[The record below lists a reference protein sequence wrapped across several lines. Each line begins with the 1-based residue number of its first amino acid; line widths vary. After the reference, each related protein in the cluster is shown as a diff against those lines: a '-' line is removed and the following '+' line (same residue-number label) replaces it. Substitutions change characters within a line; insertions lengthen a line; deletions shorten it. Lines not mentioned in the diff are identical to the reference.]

1 MRPTTSTRCL
11 ILALCCAIFAFSNLT
26 FSANANPLD
35 GLRNSISSLWTQK
48 SARKQ
53 KAQAAWNRAQ
63 TLNARAR
70 QVHVHLES
78 SQRAFLQANA
88 FYVNYTRQTKKTEA
102 NIVRTRHRVLVV
114 SQRLKRRRILMGR
127 RLSAIQRAG
136 KLSYLQLFLG
146 SRSLSDLTRRATV
159 FQAITDRD
167 SELQNAIEGD
177 RDELLGAHN
186 SLMSQWQSRNKLKQA
201 AFREWR
207 RVAQIKGR
215 QDNLLRQLNASRAAQ
230 VSYAQAQEDS
240 SRDITRLIQRLALR
254 RDRIV
259 VRNAEER
266 MQLQRLRDERL
277 GEARLNKRNGANIE
291 YSNERVL
298 PSRGESS
305 GWGMPASGGIT
316 SPFGMRFHPILHRVK
331 LHTGTDFGPGYGAPI
346 YAAKS
351 GTVIF
356 AGWQTAYGNMV
367 IIEHGGGFSTLY
379 GHASSL
385 SVSSGQSVRRGQHI
399 ANVGSTGFS
408 TGPHL
413 HFEIRIN
420 GEPVNPMR
428 YLN

>member
-1 MRPTTSTRCL
+1 MA
-11 ILALCCAIFAFSNLT
+11 LALCCAILIFGARHNAL
-26 FSANANPLD
+26 ANPLEN
-35 GLRNSISSLWTQK
+35 LRDSISSLWTQK
-48 SARKQ
+48 NAKQQ
-53 KAQAAWNRAQ
+53 KAQTAWNRAQ

-70 QVHVHLES
+70 QVHVQLEN

-88 FYVNYTRQTKKTEA
+88 IYTNYTRQTKKTEA

-127 RLSAIQRAG
+127 RLAAIQRAG

-159 FQAITDRD
+159 FQAITSRD
-167 SELQNAIEGD
+167 SQLQNAIESD
-177 RDELLGAHN
+177 RDELLGAHH
-186 SLMSQWQSRNKLKQA
+186 SLMSQWQSRNVLKQA

-215 QDNLLRQLNASRAAQ
+215 QDGLLRQLNASRAAQ
-230 VSYAQAQEDS
+230 VSYAQAQENS
-240 SRDITRLIQRLALR
+240 SRDITRLIQRLSLR

-259 VRNAEER
+259 ARNAQER
-266 MQLQRLRDERL
+266 LQLQRLR
-277 GEARLNKRNGANIE
+277 EARLREQFREQQASANSSANSNIE
-291 YSNERVL
+291 YSNERDL
-298 PSRGESS
+298 PSSS
-305 GWGMPASGGIT
+305 GGSGWLMPAGGGVTSG
-316 SPFGMRFHPILHRVK
+316 FGMRFHPVLHRTK
-331 LHTGTDFGPGYGAPI
+331 LHTGTDFGAGYGAPI

-367 IIEHGGGFSTLY
+367 IIEHGGNFSTLY

-385 SVSSGQSVRRGQHI
+385 NASSGQSVRRGQHI
-399 ANVGSTGFS
+399 AAVGSTGFS

-413 HFEIRIN
+413 HFEIRVN

-428 YLN
+428 YLD

>member
-1 MRPTTSTRCL
+1 MVT
-11 ILALCCAIFAFSNLT
+11 CCAMFAFLSLAIA
-26 FSANANPLD
+26 ANANPLE
-35 GLRNSISSLWTQK
+35 GLRDSISHLWTQK

-53 KAQAAWNRAQ
+53 RAQSAWTRAQ

-70 QVHVHLES
+70 QVHIQLEQ
-78 SQRAFLQANA
+78 SQRAYLQANA
-88 FYVNYTRQTKKTEA
+88 IYANYTRQTKQTEA

-127 RLSAIQRAG
+127 RLAAIQRAG

-159 FQAITDRD
+159 FQAITSRD
-167 SELQNAIEGD
+167 SELQNAIESD
-177 RDELLGAHN
+177 RDELSGAHN
-186 SLMSQWQSRNKLKQA
+186 SLMSQWQSRNSLKQA
-201 AFREWR
+201 SFREWR

-215 QDNLLRQLNASRAAQ
+215 QDGLLRQLNASRAAQ
-230 VSYAQAQEDS
+230 ISYAQAQENS
-240 SRDITRLIQRLALR
+240 SRDITRLVQRLALR

-259 VRNAEER
+259 ARNAQER
-266 MQLQRLRDERL
+266 MQMQRLREERL
-277 GEARLNKRNGANIE
+277 NQRNNSDIEHSKR
-291 YSNERVL
+291 RDL
-298 PSRGESS
+298 PSRGGESSSESS

-316 SPFGMRFHPILHRVK
+316 SPFGMRFHPVLHRTK

-346 YAAKS
+346 YASKS

-356 AGWQTAYGNMV
+356 AGWQTAYGNMI

-385 SVSSGQSVRRGQHI
+385 LVGSGQSVRRGQHI

-413 HFEIRIN
+413 HFEIRVN
-420 GEPVNPMR
+420 GVPVDPMR